1 MKRRRM
7 ASLCGS
13 AILLWKRNIMHSS
26 SSFSFISSAWG
37 LGGGPPPRLVAGGN
51 TASLLL
57 QQQRRRY
64 VPSSTSRVRHASS
77 TSIKRHDEFFRSAA
91 ASGGSSGGSPS
102 LDNGNHRD
110 TILPILSSDLLAKI
124 EAFGRCLIN
133 NNGKSDDVGANDN
146 NVAAP
151 SLSIRD
157 FLLSVTAGYAER
169 GHDAAT
175 STTTDSDADTG
186 TIPLPVVIIDV
197 RTPSEYERGHIPNA
211 INIPLFTNEERVVVG
226 TLYKQRGQEVA
237 IRRGLE
243 LVSPRMTLLASQLL
257 SFSQQHQ
264 QQQQPNIPMYIYCHR
279 GGMRSA
285 SVAWLAHEILHIPN
299 VRTLGGG
306 YKCYRRH
313 ILDLFDDD
321 DDDDNSK
328 QQQQQ
333 TSTTTTTT
341 TTTYTWPQLHLL
353 GGRTGCGKTDILLAL
368 RDNNNNIHKKKKK
381 GDGSRSVAVVDLE
394 GLANHRGSSYGSV
407 GLTNIQQPTVEQFE
421 NNLAAT
427 LLPMLLNNNNN
438 SSNVKQIW
446 LENENVMIGQCRI
459 PAGLWDRMKN
469 APMVTIHRTFEERV
483 SYLVSIYVNNNT
495 DDGYN
500 INGREHATTTTTNT
514 TTTTTTTT
522 SVGKL
527 LSDATRR
534 ISKRLGPQ
542 RTTLAL
548 EAIEAGNWDVACRH
562 ILDYYDRTY
571 DKDISTRTTV
581 VDVDVSGL
589 SAAEAANV
597 LIDQGLVIPS
607 SWGDRNETTA
617 T

>member
-13 AILLWKRNIMHSS
+13 AILLWKRNMHSS
-26 SSFSFISSAWG
+26 SSFSFISAWG
-37 LGGGPPPRLVAGGN
+37 LGGGGPPPRCFVFKGGRRRGGRGGN
-51 TASLLL
+51 TVSMLL
-57 QQQRRRY
+57 QQERRRY
-64 VPSSTSRVRHASS
+64 VPSSTSRVCHAST

-91 ASGGSSGGSPS
+91 ASGGGCSGSSPS
-102 LDNGNHRD
+102 LNNSNQRD
-110 TILPILSSDLLAKI
+110 TIPPIPSSDLLAKI
-124 EAFGRCLIN
+124 EAFGQCLIN
-133 NNGKSDDVGANDN
+133 NNGTSDDVGVN
-146 NVAAP
+146 NNMAAP
-151 SLSIRD
+151 SLSIHD
-157 FLLSVTAGYAER
+157 FLLSVTAEYAER
-169 GHDAAT
+169 GHAAT
-175 STTTDSDADTG
+175 STDSDTDTG

-226 TLYKQRGQEVA
+226 TLYKQRSREVA

-257 SFSQQHQ
+257 AFSQQHQ

-299 VRTLGGG
+299 VRTLSGG

-313 ILDLFDDD
+313 VLDLFDD

-328 QQQQQ
+328 QQQQ
-333 TSTTTTTT
+333 TSTTT

-368 RDNNNNIHKKKKK
+368 RDNNNNIHEEKN
-381 GDGSRSVAVVDLE
+381 GDGSGSVAVVDLE

-421 NNLAAT
+421 NNLAAI
-427 LLPMLLNNNNN
+427 LLPMLLNNNN

-459 PAGLWDRMKN
+459 PTGLWYRMKN

-483 SYLVSIYVNNNT
+483 SYLVSIYANNNT
-495 DDGYN
+495 DDGNN
-500 INGREHATTTTTNT
+500 INGKEHA
-514 TTTTTTTT
+514 TTTTT

-571 DKDISTRTTV
+571 DKDISTRTSV
-581 VDVDVSGL
+581 IVVDVSGL

-607 SWGDRNETTA
+607 SWGGRNETTA